1 MKNQTIKYKGS
12 KYQIRTIEI
21 RDKVDNQ
28 ILKLEIKIASKELN
42 KIYDESR
49 MSIHGSDEQK
59 LDASIDYYVSKETME
74 SLPDV
79 ITGRDVNEIL
89 VELMSC
95 EEEFELVEAEY

>member
-1 MKNQTIKYKGS
+1 
-12 KYQIRTIEI
+12 
-21 RDKVDNQ
+21 
-28 ILKLEIKIASKELN
+28 
-42 KIYDESR
+42 

-59 LDASIDYYVSKETME
+59 LDASIDYYVSKEVME